1 MSLKSSLDGI
11 LARSLP
17 RRDAPGVQVVLVS
30 SDHVVYE
37 GALGLANPVADN
49 DEKVTPDH
57 SANLYSLSKFF
68 TACCVLK
75 LIDNGKLSSTSQI
88 KEFLDDDM
96 HALVHNDC
104 TIEQLVAHEAG
115 APNPL
120 PLSWVHSPDE
130 TVDEKVELANI
141 LKQHPFKK
149 SFPSPTNRNDY
160 FYSNIGYW
168 LLSHAVT
175 NACGVSSSEFSDCCN
190 DLLFSTNVTTEQCH
204 ISDSFP
210 SNKPMAYGHVPRWS
224 VLALVARFFCPQ
236 KIVGPSDASWIR
248 MEPHYIDGVGFGGLI
263 ASSKSVSNFLMALL
277 QGSILSSASF
287 NKLFTSVNR
296 AMTFGLHIRPHRGL
310 ATYHKQGGGA
320 GCHSS
325 LQIRPQEQLAGC
337 VISGDA
343 TFDVNGLLNEL
354 LDCVQDFESKKSR
367 IEPQTKF
374 VVAED
379 GTQLHTKL
387 YTKKVNK
394 SDPPPLLKSNTV
406 LLLHGGPG
414 VPDYLQD
421 LAELL
426 IHKNIAASVVCF
438 DQRGVGKSLLL
449 SGGRGITMDLL
460 MDDINAI
467 KKTYD
472 LQKIHLLGH
481 SWGGILAQLYAQK
494 APESVS
500 SMVLLSPTTV
510 SQASDWQKM
519 ELAVMTH
526 NRRKGGLFNFAKMG
540 LLSILIHM
548 PLISNYAAR
557 SLFTMVMK
565 NYYFHPSSAPDPSV
579 SFLDG
584 VSANAML
591 SSKQAFLESVTK
603 PISIQWDRFPTLCL
617 FGENDIYGKEMTS
630 SFCSRFKGEIEILPE
645 GSHLSWV
652 DRPMDTT
659 RILRTFYGNCK

>member
-17 RRDAPGVQVVLVS
+17 RTDAPGVQVVLVS
-30 SDHVVYE
+30 SDRVVYE

-49 DEKVTPDH
+49 GEKVTPSH

-75 LIDNGKLSSTSQI
+75 LIDNGKLSPTSQV

-96 HALVHNDC
+96 HALVNDC

-115 APNPL
+115 ALNPM
-120 PLSWVHSPDE
+120 PLSWVHSPEE
-130 TVDEKVELANI
+130 TVDEKVELVNI
-141 LKQHPFKK
+141 LKQHSFK
-149 SFPSPTNRNDY
+149 SLLSPAKRNNY
-160 FYSNIGYW
+160 FYSNVGYW
-168 LLSHAVT
+168 VLSHAVT
-175 NACGVSSSEFSDCCN
+175 NACGVSSSEFSKCCD
-190 DLLFSTNVTTEQCH
+190 DLLFSNVKGQCQ

-224 VLALVARFFCPQ
+224 ILALVARFICPP
-236 KIVGPSDASWIR
+236 KIVGPHNASWIR
-248 MEPHYIDGVGFGGLI
+248 MEPHYLDGVGYGGLI
-263 ASSKSVSNFLMALL
+263 ASASSVSNFLIALL
-277 QGSILSSASF
+277 KGSILSSESF

-310 ATYHKQGGGA
+310 PTYHKEGGGA

-325 LQIRPQEQLAGC
+325 VQIRPQEELAGC

-343 TFDVNGLLNEL
+343 TFDVNKLLNDL
-354 LDCVQDFESKKSR
+354 LDCVQDYAKQESR

-374 VVAED
+374 VLAED

-387 YTKKVNK
+387 FTKEINK
-394 SDPPPLLKSNTV
+394 SDSPPLLKSNTV

-426 IHKNIAASVVCF
+426 IHKNIAASVICF
-438 DQRGVGKSLLL
+438 DQRGVGKSSSL

-460 MDDINAI
+460 LDDIDAI

-472 LQKIHLLGH
+472 LQKIHLVGH

-519 ELAVMTH
+519 ELAVMNY
-526 NRRKGGLFNFAKMG
+526 NRRKGGLVNFAKLG
-540 LLSILIHM
+540 IWSLLIRM
-548 PLISNYAAR
+548 PLISNYVAR

-565 NYYFHPSSAPDPSV
+565 NYYFHPSSAPDPPT

-591 SSKQAFLESVTK
+591 SSKQAFLEGVTK
-603 PISIQWDRFPTLCL
+603 PISIEWDMFPTLCL

-630 SFCSRFKGEIEILPE
+630 SFCSSFKGEIEIIPE
-645 GSHLSWV
+645 GSHLLWV
-652 DRPMDTT
+652 DRPIDST
-659 RILRTFYGNCK
+659 RILRTFYGKCK